1 MEENN
6 TQTTVENDSGLLEGV
21 TPAVED
27 NKTDEGQ
34 TIPSNTAKAPEGQQQ
49 TFEAPE
55 ALANKDFW
63 DSEKGQLKTDLVV
76 EELNRQTKRAD
87 DLRQKLSK
95 GLQVPENA
103 EGYEFKAAEGLDIV
117 IDTKAEIFGDIKGL
131 ALKNNMTNEQLNGFI
146 NGYMQLMLDKGLI
159 KKPMSEEEQKAAHQQ
174 YIAEQRSILGNKADT
189 IIQSAVSFI
198 ESQYRKGIFNE
209 TEMKNLKAF
218 ADKSAVNVKIIN
230 KLREM
235 AGGPVIPVDNSTA
248 DGLPTDK
255 EIMEKWGT
263 MSDSEKIKVLEQ
275 RQKLGRP
282 VKILE

>member
-1 MEENN
+1 MEEKN
-6 TQTTVENDSGLLEGV
+6 TQTTAENNRGLLEGV
-21 TPAVED
+21 TPTVKD

-34 TIPSNTAKAPEGQQQ
+34 PIPSNTAKVPEGQQQ

-103 EGYEFKAAEGLDIV
+103 EGYEFKAAEGLDSV

-146 NGYMQLMLDKGLI
+146 NGYMQLMLDKGLL

-174 YIAEQRSILGNKADT
+174 YIAEQKDILGNKADT
-189 IIQSAVSFI
+189 MIQSAVSFI
-198 ESQYRKGIFNE
+198 ESEYRKGIFDE
-209 TEMKNLKAF
+209 KEMSALKEF
-218 ADKSAVNVKIIN
+218 ANKSAVNIKVIN

-235 AGGPVIPVDNSTA
+235 AGGPVIPVDNASVE
-248 DGLPTDK
+248 GLPNDR
-255 EIMEKWGT
+255 EIMEKWGN
-263 MSDSEKIKVLEQ
+263 MSESEKIKVLEQ
-275 RQKLGRP
+275 RIKLGRP
-282 VKILE
+282 TKFME